1 LRIYTVSGLN
11 GIDSDFGASP
21 TAFGNAL
28 IGACNKNGYFYAL
41 HLGTMS
47 LAFVVQVGSPEP

>member
-1 LRIYTVSGLN
+1 LN